1 MMTKNNNFL
10 ILLSVLLTMLFCGCE
25 IQKKADLK
33 TDEYSWTVP
42 DMSGY
47 ENFDQNNIDILR
59 QIDLEQ
65 LEKILNQKA
74 SALLLVTSPQCGVCQ
89 EVINDLAA
97 KAKQA
102 DKTLC
107 YMNAT
112 EIAEDYETYLQ
123 FIEIMSPVLIE
134 EDGKKKIFTPE
145 LVKIVNGEFADH
157 YVGSDLN
164 GLIEILEGE
173 NE

>member
-10 ILLSVLLTMLFCGCE
+10 ILFSVLLTMLFCGCE
-25 IQKKADLK
+25 IQKETEPK
-33 TDEYSWTVP
+33 TAEYDWTVP

-47 ENFDQNNIDILR
+47 ENFDQDNIDVLR
-59 QIDLEQ
+59 KIDLKQ

-74 SALLLVTSPQCGVCQ
+74 SALLLVSSPQCGVCQ
-89 EVINDLAA
+89 EVINNLAV
-97 KAKQA
+97 KAKEQ
-102 DKTLC
+102 DKVLY

-112 EIAEDYETYLQ
+112 EVAEDYESYLR
-123 FIEIMSPVLIE
+123 FLEIMNPVLIE
-134 EDGKKKIFTPE
+134 DDGKKKIFTPE

>member
-1 MMTKNNNFL
+1 MRLRNT
-10 ILLSVLLTMLFCGCE
+10 
-25 IQKKADLK
+25 KKADLK

-47 ENFDQNNIDILR
+47 ENFDQDNIDVLR

-74 SALLLVTSPQCGVCQ
+74 SALLLVSSPQCGVCQ
-89 EVINDLAA
+89 EVVNDLAV
-97 KAKQA
+97 KAKEQE
-102 DKTLC
+102 KVLC

-112 EIAEDYETYLQ
+112 EIAEGYESYLR
-123 FIEIMSPVLIE
+123 FLEIMSPVLIE

-145 LVKIVNGEFADH
+145 LVKIVDGEFADH

-164 GLIEILEGE
+164 RLIEILEGE
-173 NE
+173 TE

>member
-10 ILLSVLLTMLFCGCE
+10 ILFSVLLTMLFCGCE
-25 IQKKADLK
+25 IQKETEPK
-33 TDEYSWTVP
+33 TAEYDWTVP

-47 ENFDQNNIDILR
+47 ENFDQDNIDVLR
-59 QIDLEQ
+59 KIDLKQ

-74 SALLLVTSPQCGVCQ
+74 SALLLVSSPQCGACQ
-89 EVINDLAA
+89 EVINDLVKTA
-97 KAKQA
+97 KESNKP
-102 DKTLC
+102 LC

-112 EIAEDYETYLQ
+112 EIAEGYESYLR
-123 FIEIMSPVLIE
+123 FLEIMNPVLIE

-164 GLIEILEGE
+164 GLIEILEGV

>member
-10 ILLSVLLTMLFCGCE
+10 ILLSVLLTILFCGCE

-47 ENFDQNNIDILR
+47 ENFDQNNIDVLK

-74 SALLLVTSPQCGVCQ
+74 SALLLVSSPQCGVCQ
-89 EVINDLAA
+89 EVINNLAV
-97 KAKQA
+97 KAKEQ
-102 DKTLC
+102 DKVLY

-112 EIAEDYETYLQ
+112 EIAEDYESYLR
-123 FIEIMSPVLIE
+123 FLEIMNPVLIE

-164 GLIEILEGE
+164 RLIEILEGE
-173 NE
+173 TE

>member
-1 MMTKNNNFL
+1 MMTKNNSFL

-47 ENFDQNNIDILR
+47 ENFDQDNIDVLR

-89 EVINDLAA
+89 EVINDLAKTA
-97 KAKQA
+97 KESNKP
-102 DKTLC
+102 LC

-112 EIAEDYETYLQ
+112 NIAEDYETYLQ

-145 LVKIVNGEFADH
+145 LVKIVDGEFADH

-164 GLIEILEGE
+164 RLIEILEGE
-173 NE
+173 TE

>member
-1 MMTKNNNFL
+1 MMTKNNSFL

-47 ENFDQNNIDILR
+47 ENFDQDNIDVLR

-74 SALLLVTSPQCGVCQ
+74 SALLLVSSPQCGVCQ
-89 EVINDLAA
+89 EVVNDLAV
-97 KAKQA
+97 KAKEQE
-102 DKTLC
+102 KVLC

-112 EIAEDYETYLQ
+112 EIAEGYESYLR
-123 FIEIMSPVLIE
+123 FLEIMNPVLIE

>member
-1 MMTKNNNFL
+1 MMTKNNSFL

-47 ENFDQNNIDILR
+47 ENFDQDNIDVLR

-74 SALLLVTSPQCGVCQ
+74 SALLLVSSPQCGVCQ
-89 EVINDLAA
+89 EVVNDLAV
-97 KAKQA
+97 KAKEQE
-102 DKTLC
+102 KVLC

-112 EIAEDYETYLQ
+112 EIAEGYESYLR
-123 FIEIMSPVLIE
+123 FLEIMNPVLIE

-173 NE
+173 TE

>member
-47 ENFDQNNIDILR
+47 ENFDQNNIDVLK

-74 SALLLVTSPQCGVCQ
+74 SALLLVSSPQCGVCQ
-89 EVINDLAA
+89 EVINNLAV
-97 KAKQA
+97 KAKEQ
-102 DKTLC
+102 DKVLY

-112 EIAEDYETYLQ
+112 EIAEDYESYLR
-123 FIEIMSPVLIE
+123 FLEIMNPVLIE

-164 GLIEILEGE
+164 RLIEILEGE
-173 NE
+173 TE